1 MTVLAKTLFTLVG
14 SHLVPLMLLSVW
26 HNPKILEVLDLL
38 FHLLCEAL
46 GGLES
51 RNIVFGNG
59 NRRILRDVAGNLLGA
74 LLHDEAAEATKID
87 IVILSE
93 RRLDALHESLNDS
106 LHLHFL
112 NSRAFRDFAYDIC
125 LCHNYMV
132 FIEFNVEFGVQ
143 IYTLFRFPPIIQH
156 FFHFFLGLLIAT
168 FTMR

>member
-112 NSRAFRDFAYDIC
+112 HSGALSDFAYDIS
-125 LCHNYMV
+125 LCHIFMLFKIK
-132 FIEFNVEFGVQ
+132 FIRMIRSAN
-143 IYTLFRFPPIIQH
+143 IRFI
-156 FFHFFLGLLIAT
+156 
-168 FTMR
+168 